1 MRYWYVSSLALM
13 AFVLQVV
20 LLAEA
25 RAAEDIALANTQTLN
40 SSQPAAETVPDV
52 QAFLAAATEEAAEP
66 AAAPVAEATAELAA
80 DSVADAGAG
89 SVAHAASDAAA
100 SNAEPSETGSPDAG
114 SSDAGTANMDVEGAN
129 VENPFARFDILSL
142 VAGKWSRKEA
152 DESGQTSTEPD
163 YSRWRCLYQSIEEL
177 PEGQR
182 QKASAIVT
190 DSLPK
195 LNEID
200 TKISGTVGE
209 LQALTYSDNADPE
222 ELPRLGLDLQRLREE
237 LRATLAAVNIRLQK
251 EAGLRLSE
259 PRGRGCESMRIY
271 PAGAFKSV
279 NLPQ

>member
-25 RAAEDIALANTQTLN
+25 RAAEDIALANTHTLN
-40 SSQPAAETVPDV
+40 SSRPAAGTVPDV
-52 QAFLAAATEEAAEP
+52 QASLAVSTEEAAKP
-66 AAAPVAEATAELAA
+66 DAAPVAQATEELAA
-80 DSVADAGAG
+80 DSAADAGAG
-89 SVAHAASDAAA
+89 SEAHAAADDAAPNAESSDAA
-100 SNAEPSETGSPDAG
+100 
-114 SSDAGTANMDVEGAN
+114 TANMDVDGAS

-152 DESGQTSTEPD
+152 DESGQTSAEPD

>member
-1 MRYWYVSSLALM
+1 MRYWYVSYLVLM

-25 RAAEDIALANTQTLN
+25 RAAEDIALANTQALN

-52 QAFLAAATEEAAEP
+52 QASLTASTEEAAEP
-66 AAAPVAEATAELAA
+66 AAVPVADPAVGP
-80 DSVADAGAG
+80 VADAGAG
-89 SVAHAASDAAA
+89 SAAHAAADAAA
-100 SNAEPSETGSPDAG
+100 PNAEPSEAGFPDAG
-114 SSDAGTANMDVEGAN
+114 SSDADTANMDVEGAS
-129 VENPFARFDILSL
+129 VENPFARFDILAL

-152 DESGQTSTEPD
+152 DGSGQTSAEPD

>member
-40 SSQPAAETVPDV
+40 SGQPAAETVPDV
-52 QAFLAAATEEAAEP
+52 QASLAASTEEAAEP
-66 AAAPVAEATAELAA
+66 AAAPVADPA
-80 DSVADAGAG
+80 VGPIADAGAG
-89 SVAHAASDAAA
+89 SAAHAAADAAA
-100 SNAEPSETGSPDAG
+100 PNAEPSEAGSPDAG
-114 SSDAGTANMDVEGAN
+114 SSDAGAANMDVEGAS
-129 VENPFARFDILSL
+129 VENPFVRFDILSL

-152 DESGQTSTEPD
+152 DESGQTSAEPD